1 MDWREAET
9 ILKAGTGASQ
19 VLPSPTAGLR
29 VRLAPSS
36 ATSKLPQAPFMEGS
50 AGPWSRGR
58 LEQDPICAVGGTQQG
73 RSCGP
78 CSCSPCPSHTA
89 QNSGFAVLGFDFL
102 VPRWSF
108 WGWTEVRAP
117 AGPWIGWST
126 LDRLCLIF
134 LLSKGDCSRLPKSTG
149 GLY

>member
-36 ATSKLPQAPFMEGS
+36 ATSKLPQAPFIEGS

-58 LEQDPICAVGGTQQG
+58 LEQDPICVVGGTQQG
-73 RSCGP
+73 GGCGP

-89 QNSGFAVLGFDFL
+89 QNSGFAVLGFDL
-102 VPRWSF
+102 P
-108 WGWTEVRAP
+108 AP
-117 AGPWIGWST
+117 SMVLLGVDRSPCTSGT
-126 LDRLCLIF
+126 LDSLVNPGQAVPHF
-134 LLSKGDCSRLPKSTG
+134 PLL
-149 GLY
+149 

>member
-19 VLPSPTAGLR
+19 GLPSPTAGLR

-58 LEQDPICAVGGTQQG
+58 LEQDPICAVGGAQWG
-73 RSCGP
+73 EAVGP
-78 CSCSPCPSHTA
+78 VPAAPVPPTLHRTV
-89 QNSGFAVLGFDFL
+89 GLLFWVLTYL

-108 WGWTEVRAP
+108 WGSTEARAP
-117 AGPWIGWST
+117 AGPWTGWST

-134 LLSKGDCSRLPKSTG
+134 LFPPL
-149 GLY
+149 